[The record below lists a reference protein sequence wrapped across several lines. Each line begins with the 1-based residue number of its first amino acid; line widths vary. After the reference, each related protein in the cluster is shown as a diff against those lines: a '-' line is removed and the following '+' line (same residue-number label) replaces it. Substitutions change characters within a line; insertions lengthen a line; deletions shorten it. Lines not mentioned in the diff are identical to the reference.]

1 MPKFDVLGSC
11 ASKALQNKRK
21 IQMEYNLLRFQQP
34 TLNHHYKSTERG
46 HVYQESNI
54 KYVVKAVSKP
64 SFDYEPPTSNS
75 KNMLESIKNFLAAF
89 YWFCYPYTMVGRTL
103 STISACLIA
112 VEKSSDISPLFFIG
126 LLQALVPYTFLD
138 VYINGVN
145 QLSDL
150 EIDKINKPHLPL
162 ASGQLSFTTGFI
174 IAALSLILS
183 FWLSWIIGSWPLIW
197 SIVSCFTL
205 WTAYSINVPFLRWKR
220 HPLLAAMCIFL
231 SFTIISPVTFFLHMQ
246 TFVFKRP
253 VVFPRSLVFLIVFMS
268 FYSVGIAL
276 FKDIPD
282 IEGDKKFG
290 IHSFSARFGQKQVFW
305 ICVLLFETAFGVAL
319 LAGATSSCLW
329 IKIATGLGHAA
340 LASILWYQAKY
351 VDLTSKASVRSFY
364 MLIWKLLFTSYFLI
378 PLIR

>member
-150 EIDKINKPHLPL
+150 EIDK
-162 ASGQLSFTTGFI
+162 
-174 IAALSLILS
+174 S

-205 WTAYSINVPFLRWKR
+205 WTAYSIN
-220 HPLLAAMCIFL
+220 
-231 SFTIISPVTFFLHMQ
+231 

>member
-1 MPKFDVLGSC
+1 MDSVLVHVISCPNASATTGGNLWRSKHSTEKIYSTSSC

-89 YWFCYPYTMVGRTL
+89 YWFCYPYTMVGR
-103 STISACLIA
+103 
-112 VEKSSDISPLFFIG
+112 
-126 LLQALVPYTFLD
+126 ALVPYTFLD

-150 EIDKINKPHLPL
+150 EIDK
-162 ASGQLSFTTGFI
+162 
-174 IAALSLILS
+174 
-183 FWLSWIIGSWPLIW
+183 
-197 SIVSCFTL
+197 
-205 WTAYSINVPFLRWKR
+205 
-220 HPLLAAMCIFL
+220 
-231 SFTIISPVTFFLHMQ
+231 

-329 IKIATGLGHAA
+329 IKIATLRIG
-340 LASILWYQAKY
+340 
-351 VDLTSKASVRSFY
+351 D
-364 MLIWKLLFTSYFLI
+364 
-378 PLIR
+378 